1 MHISHLTFIN
11 SMVPLLQE
19 LDLKC
24 ICVQRR
30 LMWGCKSFV
39 VRIGHDSRWQNMPIT
54 TTDPTDLILVSGG
67 ASRFVFWGR
76 QMKTRRAERAER
88 ERNSRDE
95 LDFRCLGCTHRGL
108 RTGMMNTEMK
118 VLSKKVRST
127 EAKRSDRVIS
137 NYFSHPPLCAIQCVH
152 TPRGKNE
159 QFFIH
164 SLAQLWT
171 PLCILGTLSFQA
183 ELMYCRSKTLTA
195 ETRWTYREYIVFG
208 VLSISGHQK
217 YKSEPSQQQS
227 EERWK
232 TRKTTTAGG
241 SSRRWKSFCFALLS
255 CLAWW
260 IAFFSLVIDE
270 CVHAGWCGGQQKQLK
285 G

>member
-1 MHISHLTFIN
+1 MDIPQGRSHPVSQIAMRHPTLLRPDSIRINFMRQKGEGEKEEMVNCLYCPHSYSILHAHLSHLTFIN

-76 QMKTRRAERAER
+76 QLKTRRAERADR

-137 NYFSHPPLCAIQCVH
+137 NYFSHPPHCAISNVCTHQE
-152 TPRGKNE
+152 GKWT
-159 QFFIH
+159 ILH
-164 SLAQLWT
+164 SLTGSMVDATLHIRNAVMPSWT
-171 PLCILGTLSFQA
+171 D
-183 ELMYCRSKTLTA
+183 
-195 ETRWTYREYIVFG
+195 
-208 VLSISGHQK
+208 VL
-217 YKSEPSQQQS
+217 
-227 EERWK
+227 
-232 TRKTTTAGG
+232 
-241 SSRRWKSFCFALLS
+241 
-255 CLAWW
+255 
-260 IAFFSLVIDE
+260 
-270 CVHAGWCGGQQKQLK
+270 
-285 G
+285 